1 MRIKRKPVEKARIEL
16 IPMIDTMAFLLVFFM
31 IASLAMSQQAGMP
44 VNLPRAEAASPQTWG
59 DRALVVTL
67 DREGHAFLNKEPV
80 ARGSLEEGVRARLSA
95 RPDLIVVINADK
107 DLRHRAVI
115 AAMDAVK
122 TAGAA
127 HMVIATGPAG
137 EIGRVGE

>member
-1 MRIKRKPVEKARIEL
+1 LRIKRRPVEKARIEL

-67 DREGHAFLNKEPV
+67 DREGYAFLNKQPV
-80 ARGSLEEGVRARLSA
+80 ERGTLEEAVRARLSA

-122 TAGAA
+122 KAGAA
-127 HMVIATGPAG
+127 HMVIATGPSGEIARAG
-137 EIGRVGE
+137 E